1 MRGEETDGA
10 AVVRKMLSEAG
21 FQIWCIFLSIC
32 SRMAGGGGFF
42 SDLIP
47 LWKWWKPRLVVTLR
61 STEGMHGDS
70 RLTGEGRLPRRT
82 SRLRRRASLG
92 RAPHRLHVV
101 ATGVVTTDR
110 ESSRYTLLKAVS
122 KLQRRRQRMLGNG

>member
-32 SRMAGGGGFF
+32 SRMAVVETASCSYAEVDGGSSAPANFTAPAKF
-42 SDLIP
+42 
-47 LWKWWKPRLVVTLR
+47 
-61 STEGMHGDS
+61 
-70 RLTGEGRLPRRT
+70 TG
-82 SRLRRRASLG
+82 ASLG

>member
-1 MRGEETDGA
+1 MRGEETNGA

-82 SRLRRRASLG
+82 SQGLLWVALPIAFMWLPPEWLQLTERA
-92 RAPHRLHVV
+92 RDTRC
-101 ATGVVTTDR
+101 
-110 ESSRYTLLKAVS
+110 
-122 KLQRRRQRMLGNG
+122 